1 MSARRRGASVAANPV
16 LIGAAT
22 VLVVLVAVFLA
33 YNANN
38 GLPFVPTYQVKAELP
53 SAADLVV
60 GNDVRIGGAR
70 VGVVSDI
77 KPKIAATGR
86 VTALV
91 TLKLQTSVKPLDTAT
106 TVIVRPRSALG
117 LKYLQVT
124 PGHKGAPVPDG
135 GSLPLANARPP
146 QVELDEVFN
155 TFDEPTRTAI
165 QHNLVSFGNGLAGRG
180 NDLQLAI
187 HELAPLLRNLV
198 PVSKNLADPRT
209 GLGNFVEAL
218 GRTAGIVAPAAE
230 TQAAL
235 FRNLDST
242 FIALAGVAR
251 PFIQDSIS
259 GGPRAL
265 DQATSTFRA
274 VRPFLQNSAALFHE
288 LQPGARALGASA
300 PAISSALAAGT
311 PALKRIDPF
320 NKQLASALVALRD
333 FAQDPLVPLGIHG
346 LKNTAEDLN
355 GPIAF
360 LTPVQTTCNY
370 VSLWFRNVASLLSEG
385 DKNGTWQRFIIL
397 ATPAGINSE
406 TTFAT
411 APANGP
417 TADNHLHV
425 NPFPNTASPGETK
438 ECEAAN
444 ERYLKGQTVIGN
456 QPGNQGTAHDVTTID
471 RTN

>member
-1 MSARRRGASVAANPV
+1 V

-53 SAADLVV
+53 SAANLVV

-70 VGVVSDI
+70 VGVVSNI
-77 KPKIAATGR
+77 KPKLYKTGK

-91 TLKLQTSVKPLDTAT
+91 TMKLQTSVKPLDENT
-106 TVIVRPRSALG
+106 TVLVRPRSALG
-117 LKYLQVT
+117 LKYLEVT
-124 PGHKGAPVPDG
+124 PGHNGRHVPDG
-135 GSLPLANARPP
+135 ATLPLANARPAP
-146 QVELDEVFN
+146 VEIDEVFN
-155 TFDEPTRTAI
+155 TFNAKTRTAI
-165 QHNLVSFGNGLAGRG
+165 QQNLVSFGDGLAGRG
-180 NDLQLAI
+180 GDLQLAI
-187 HELAPLLRNLV
+187 HDLGPLLRNII

-209 GLGNFVEAL
+209 RLANFVESL
-218 GRTAGIVAPAAE
+218 GRAASIVAPAAE

-242 FIALAGVAR
+242 FLALAGVSR
-251 PFIQDSIS
+251 PFLQDAIT
-259 GGPRAL
+259 GGPPAL

-274 VRPFLQNSAALFHE
+274 VRPFLRNSAALFHE
-288 LQPGARALGASA
+288 LQPGARALGRSA
-300 PAISSALAAGT
+300 PIISSALAVGT
-311 PALKRIDPF
+311 TTLRRIDPF
-320 NKQLASALVALRD
+320 NKQLADALVALRD
-333 FAQDPLVPLGIHG
+333 FAQDPLVPIGIHG
-346 LKNTAEDLN
+346 LKNTAQALN
-355 GPIAF
+355 PTVSF

-385 DKNGTWQRFIIL
+385 DKHGTWQRFIII
-397 ATPAGINSE
+397 ATPAGPNSE
-406 TTFAT
+406 TSISSG
-411 APANGP
+411 PANGP
-417 TADNHLHV
+417 TEDNHLHT
-425 NPFPNTASPGETK
+425 NPYPNTASPGQTK

-456 QPGNQGTAHDVTTID
+456 DPGNQGTKHDVTTID

>member
-1 MSARRRGASVAANPV
+1 MSRRRRGASVAANPV

-22 VLVVLVAVFLA
+22 ILVVLVAVFLA

-53 SAADLVV
+53 SADNLVV

-77 KPKIAATGR
+77 KPKIYKTGK

-91 TLKLQTSVKPLDTAT
+91 TLKLQTSVKPLDMST

-117 LKYLQVT
+117 LKYVQVT
-124 PGHKGAPVPDG
+124 PGHAGAAIPDG
-135 GSLPLANARPP
+135 GAISLANARPA
-146 QVELDEVFN
+146 QVELDDVFN
-155 TFDEPTRTAI
+155 TFDKPTRTAI
-165 QHNLVSFGNGLAGRG
+165 QQNLVSFGNGLSGRG

-209 GLGNFVEAL
+209 GLARFVQAL
-218 GRTAGIVAPAAE
+218 GRSASIVAPAAE

-242 FIALAGVAR
+242 FIALAGVSR
-251 PFIQDSIS
+251 PFLQDSIS
-259 GGPRAL
+259 NGPQAL
-265 DQATSTFRA
+265 DQATKTFRD

-320 NKQLASALVALRD
+320 NKQLADALVALRN
-333 FAQDPLVPLGIHG
+333 FAQDPLVPLGIHD

-385 DKNGTWQRFIIL
+385 DKNGTWQRFIII
-397 ATPAGINSE
+397 ATPAGTNSE
-406 TTFAT
+406 TSFSS

-425 NPFPNTASPGETK
+425 DPYPNTASPGQTK

-456 QPGNQGTAHDVTTID
+456 DPGNQGTAHDVTTID